1 MPNTT
6 DAVKIKRFSKD
17 FKVKLKDYQGP
28 WKIKFKYFQGQM
40 VTMLFCHWINNNSS
54 NCRNET
60 IHTSSISYLDQDTTD
75 RK

>member
-28 WKIKFKYFQGQM
+28 
-40 VTMLFCHWINNNSS
+40 
-54 NCRNET
+54 
-60 IHTSSISYLDQDTTD
+60 
-75 RK
+75 